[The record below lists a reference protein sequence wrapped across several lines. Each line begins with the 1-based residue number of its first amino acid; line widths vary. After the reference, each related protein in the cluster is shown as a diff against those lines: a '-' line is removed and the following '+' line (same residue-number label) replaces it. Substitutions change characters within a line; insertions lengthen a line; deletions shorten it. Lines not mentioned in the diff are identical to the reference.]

1 MHRLGGDPKKINPLC
16 PVDLVID
23 HSVQVDKAGTFDA
36 AQFNEE
42 MEFSRNK
49 ERFQFLKWGS
59 KAFDNFG
66 IVPPGSGIVHQVNLE
81 YLARV
86 VMQRNGLLYPDSVV
100 GTDSHT
106 TMINGLG
113 VAGWGVG
120 GIEAESVMLGQ
131 TISMVLPEVVGF
143 KLTGQLP
150 QGATA
155 TDLVLTCVDML
166 RKRGVVG
173 KFVEFFG
180 PGVKN
185 ISLADR
191 ATIANMA
198 PEYGATMGYFP
209 IDENSIEYLHLTGR
223 PKNTVETIEKYLREQ
238 GMFAHANQP
247 DPEFSGDIMHLDL
260 ASVEPSLSGP
270 KRPHDRV
277 TFANMKKDF
286 NSCMTNKVGFKG
298 FGFDEA
304 GAKKSKKF
312 TYEGKEYT
320 FNHGDVVICAITSCT
335 NTSNPDVMLAAG
347 LLAKNAVEA
356 GLSTKPYIKKSLSP
370 GSHVVTQY
378 YKAAGVEKY
387 MDELGFTTAGY
398 GCMTCIGN
406 SGDIP
411 PEVEQAIV
419 DGDMVASAVLSGN
432 RNFEGR
438 VHPNTRANYLASP
451 PLVVAYALAGSVD
464 FDFETQPLGNG
475 KDGKPVFLR
484 DIWPSRDQVTKVT
497 EGVIK
502 PEMFTATYNNI
513 LKGSENW
520 QKLQAPEGSLY
531 QWDDNSTYIH
541 NPPFFQKVTN
551 DLQPIASI
559 KGAHCLI
566 NMGDSITT
574 DHISPAG
581 KIAKN
586 SPAARYLEARG
597 IAASDFN
604 SYGSRRGNDEIMA
617 RGTFANVR
625 LINKMV
631 SKVGPTTVHIPSGKE
646 MAIFDAAE
654 EYQKAGVDTILLA
667 GKEYGSGSSRD
678 WAAKGPFLQGVKAVI
693 AESYERIHRSNL
705 VGMGILPLQFKKGE
719 NADSHGL
726 NGTET
731 FDINTEG
738 GNLTVGQDV
747 TVTTS
752 TGKSFTAV
760 CRLDTEPEIA
770 YYQNGG
776 ILNYVLRKLKD
787 N

>member
-1 MHRLGGDPKKINPLC
+1 
-16 PVDLVID
+16 
-23 HSVQVDKAGTFDA
+23 
-36 AQFNEE
+36 
-42 MEFSRNK
+42 
-49 ERFQFLKWGS
+49 
-59 KAFDNFG
+59 
-66 IVPPGSGIVHQVNLE
+66 
-81 YLARV
+81 
-86 VMQRNGLLYPDSVV
+86 MQRNGLLYPDSVV

-143 KLTGQLP
+143 KLTGNLP

-209 IDENSIEYLHLTGR
+209 IDENSMEYLHLTGR
-223 PKNTVETIEKYLREQ
+223 DANTVGTIEKYLREQ
-238 GMFAHANQP
+238 GMFASGQQDP
-247 DPEFSGDIMHLDL
+247 DFSGDIMHLDL
-260 ASVEPSLSGP
+260 GSIEASLSGP

-277 TFANMKKDF
+277 TFKNMKKDF
-286 NSCMTNKVGFKG
+286 NDCMTNKVGFKG
-298 FGFDEA
+298 FGFDDA
-304 GAKKSKKF
+304 GVKKSKDF
-312 TYEGKEYT
+312 VYEGKNYT

-347 LLAKNAVEA
+347 ILAKNAVEA
-356 GLSTKPYIKKSLSP
+356 GLTTKPYIKKSLSP
-370 GSHVVTQY
+370 GSHVVTDY
-378 YKAAGVEKY
+378 YKAADLERY
-387 MDELGFTTAGY
+387 LDELGFTTTGY

-411 PEVEQAIV
+411 APVEAAIV
-419 DGDMVASAVLSGN
+419 EGDMVASAVLSGN

-464 FDFETQPLGNG
+464 FDFETTPLGNG
-475 KDGKPVFLR
+475 KDGKPVFLK

-497 EGVIK
+497 AGVIT
-502 PEMFTATYNNI
+502 PEMFTSTYDTI
-513 LKGSENW
+513 LKGSKMW
-520 QKLQAPEGSLY
+520 QGLEAPEGSLY
-531 QWDDNSTYIH
+531 EWDDKSTYIH
-541 NPPFFQKVTN
+541 NPPFFQKTSN
-551 DLQPIASI
+551 ELSAIPSI
-559 KGAHCLI
+559 KDANCLL

-581 KIAKN
+581 KIAKG
-586 SPAARYLEARG
+586 SPAARYLEERG
-597 IAASDFN
+597 IAAKDFN

-631 SKVGPTTVHIPSGKE
+631 DKTGPTTVHVPSGKE
-646 MAIFDAAE
+646 MAIFDAAA
-654 EYQKAGVDTILLA
+654 EYQKAGIDTVIFA

-678 WAAKGPFLQGVKAVI
+678 WAAKGPFLQGVKAVV

-705 VGMGILPLQFKKGE
+705 VGMGILPLQFKDGE
-719 NADSHGL
+719 NADKHGL
-726 NGTET
+726 TGKET
-731 FDINTEG
+731 FSIDTQG
-738 GNLTVGQDV
+738 GDLKVGQDV
-747 TVTTS
+747 IVTAS
-752 TGKSFTAV
+752 SGQKFAV
-760 CRLDTEPEIA
+760 KCRLDTDPEIA

-776 ILNYVLRKLKD
+776 ILQYVLRKLKD
-787 N
+787 AAQK